1 MRGRLAATAS
11 AVLFRT
17 GHKVVNLGY
26 RICPPPTPEPTAK
39 DMAFQRWRE
48 VNGDK
53 TLRLEYELDRRS
65 LVLDVG
71 GYEGQWA
78 SDIFSRYLCAIH
90 VFEPVPDFADA
101 IERRFASNDAIKLHR
116 VALGAKAG
124 EAKLSIS
131 GDGSSLHLQTDK
143 EVLVRV
149 VTLEEIVAAEGIDD
163 IALMKINIEGAEYD
177 LLDHL
182 TASGLVRRVRN
193 LQVQFHDFVQDA
205 ECRKKAIQSR
215 LRETHKLTYEY
226 PFVWES
232 WERV

>member
-1 MRGRLAATAS
+1 MRARLAATAS
-11 AVLFRT
+11 AVLFRV
-17 GHKVVNLGY
+17 GHKVVELGN
-26 RICPPPTPEPTAK
+26 RISPPPVPQPTAR
-39 DMAFQRWRE
+39 DLALQRWRE

-53 TLRLEYELDRRS
+53 ALRLEYELDRRS

-78 SDIFSRYLCAIH
+78 SDIFSRYLCRIH

-101 IERRFASNDAIKLHR
+101 IERRFAANGAIKLHR
-116 VALGAKAG
+116 VALGAKSG

-131 GDGSSLHLQTDK
+131 GDGSSFLLRAGK
-143 EVLVRV
+143 EVPVRI
-149 VTLEEIVAAEGIDD
+149 VTLEYIVATEGIDD

-182 TASGLVRRVRN
+182 VACGLIRRIGN
-193 LQVQFHDFVQDA
+193 LQVQFHDFVPDA
-205 ECRKKAIQSR
+205 EFRRHAIQSR
-215 LRETHKLTYEY
+215 LRETHKLAYEY

-232 WERV
+232 WERL